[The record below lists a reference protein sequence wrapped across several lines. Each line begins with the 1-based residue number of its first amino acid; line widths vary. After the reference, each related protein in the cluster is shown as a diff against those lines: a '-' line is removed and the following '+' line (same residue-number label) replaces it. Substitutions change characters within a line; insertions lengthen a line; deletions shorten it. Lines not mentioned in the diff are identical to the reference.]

1 MQDKTVLIIAY
12 YFPPMGLSGVQRTLK
27 FAKFLPEYGWKPMVL
42 TSHISPYYA
51 FDDSLE
57 KEIEDLEIPVFRT
70 TSKRNPKQKQIKFP
84 STFVQKTARYFT
96 SAIYQ
101 PDRFIS
107 WKARAVRKGERIFA
121 KNKIDAIFATAP
133 PFTDFLVAK
142 ELSEKFDVPFI
153 VDYRDVWID
162 NPFHYFPTKF
172 HKNYCIK
179 LENEILNKARKIIVT
194 SRTTKELLIKR
205 YGIVSYDDIVIVPHG
220 YDTDDFEPFKEV
232 SPNVAKFTI
241 THSGLFQDN
250 RTPKYFLKAL
260 SEFIT
265 KYKIEP
271 GSLEARFVGIMR
283 KNHLK
288 LIGKYNLQGYVNIT
302 GFQNHND
309 VIRNLMQS
317 DVLWMYLDDTVR
329 SPGKLYEYIGARKP
343 LLLCVS
349 DGEMRRTALDTKA
362 AIATNPK
369 DTNMIMKAIETY
381 YQLWLEKKL
390 PQPDESFA
398 GRFDRKILTGN
409 LAKELTLVTE

>member
-42 TSHISPYYA
+42 TSPISPYYA
-51 FDDSLE
+51 FDDTLE
-57 KEIEDLEIPVFRT
+57 KERESLGIPVFRT
-70 TSKRNPKQKQIKFP
+70 TSKRKTKQKQVKFP
-84 STFVQKTARYFT
+84 STIIQKTARFFS
-96 SAIYQ
+96 SAIFQ

-142 ELSEKFDVPFI
+142 ELSEKFGVPFI

-172 HKNYCIK
+172 HRNYCIK
-179 LENEILNKARKIIVT
+179 LENEILNKSRKIIVT

-220 YDTDDFEPFKEV
+220 YDTDDFEPYKDV
-232 SPNVAKFTI
+232 TPNAAKFTI

-250 RTPKYFLKAL
+250 RTPKFFLKAL
-260 SEFIT
+260 SEFIN
-265 KYKIEP
+265 KNKIEP
-271 GSLEARFVGIMR
+271 GLLEARFVGIMR

-302 GFQNHND
+302 GFQNHSD
-309 VIRNLMQS
+309 VIRNIMQS

-349 DGEMRRTALDTKA
+349 EGEMRRTALDTKA

-369 DTNMIMKAIETY
+369 DTGMILKAIETY